1 MNFFFT
7 CVCLAGV
14 CGPACA
20 RPLSKNCRAGEY
32 FGGVGTGE
40 YLELLGAGEYFAG
53 RVGPEENLA
62 GAVGGPADE
71 NLAKGVD
78 PAENLADGGVGPA
91 ENFAEGGVGPAE
103 NLAGGRGE
111 RAAEPLLLLT
121 GFLIGSEGEVNPR
134 AHTHTRGQLSS
145 PS

>member
-1 MNFFFT
+1 MRQSPIFREFFFT

-40 YLELLGAGEYFAG
+40 YLADAELLGAGEYFAG

-62 GAVGGPADE
+62 GGVGPAADE
-71 NLAKGVD
+71 NLAEGVD

-91 ENFAEGGVGPAE
+91 EN
-103 NLAGGRGE
+103 LAVERGE
-111 RAAEPLLLLT
+111 RAAEPMLLLT
-121 GFLIGSEGEVNPR
+121 GFLIGKEGK
-134 AHTHTRGQLSS
+134 
-145 PS
+145 

>member
-1 MNFFFT
+1 VRQSLIFREFFFT

-32 FGGVGTGE
+32 FGVVGTGE
-40 YLELLGAGEYFAG
+40 YLADAELLGAGEYFAG

-62 GAVGGPADE
+62 GGVGPADE
-71 NLAKGVD
+71 NLAEDVV

-91 ENFAEGGVGPAE
+91 EN
-103 NLAGGRGE
+103 LAVGRGE
-111 RAAEPLLLLT
+111 RAAELLLT
-121 GFLIGSEGEVNPR
+121 GFLIGW
-134 AHTHTRGQLSS
+134 RGK
-145 PS
+145 